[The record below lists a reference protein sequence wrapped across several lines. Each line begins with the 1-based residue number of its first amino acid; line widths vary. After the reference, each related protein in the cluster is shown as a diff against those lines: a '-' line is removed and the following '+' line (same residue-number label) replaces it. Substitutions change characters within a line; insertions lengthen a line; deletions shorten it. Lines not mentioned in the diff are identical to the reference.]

1 MPVTFSDDEQ
11 FLIDQLAKTPEEL
24 AQLDQKDLDHVAG
37 LLVKHMGDMKFN
49 KKLITY
55 AKELEKQLET
65 DDNTQN
71 DQLYQSAVIL
81 AKFTYKTQDYEAIP
95 SINRKIQINK
105 QLKKDGLD
113 IVEEEKLSLK
123 EMGKLIK
130 LSDFSTN
137 KNYNHF
143 NEMLQYINLHSK
155 NQDFK
160 ELYKNIAL
168 SHSAVLNIQQ
178 NIIESNNYKTNDIS
192 LENINKSR
200 ATYHNKV
207 SLFDYDGPLAQI
219 LLSDGY
225 GHAAPLYTE
234 EEHSKTKVK
243 QSHIIRKYENT
254 EAEITDIIT
263 ADTLR
268 IDPCKLINK
277 SLINNL
283 EKCYGTNWQDTIQ
296 NKYQDISYSLH
307 NSLKLKANKIN
318 NAIKNKKIEIK
329 NAEKELEDNKNL
341 LTKWQN
347 YQAQL
352 DKSDS
357 TNLSIALNNIKQL
370 NENITFYSSAIEKA
384 TEEKKNLSKTQI
396 KNDLDRVNDIDKWFS
411 PKAIVQG
418 HTQLGHK
425 NDFRALSKEMFNPT
439 EENKKMICS
448 EFGAVTIAASIDQ
461 LNRIVARDL
470 QAAELID
477 KEQEIFK
484 NPIPK
489 NERIDKIHP
498 GRLVHLLK
506 KAGAVEVR
514 NETVDQ
520 YVKRNDLTSMKTANI
535 ELDLPNKILFL
546 LKNSKTKDD
555 FIDKANKNLAIYLEA
570 YKFDKEVID
579 KIQADAQKQFAE
591 FHQRKNETGILT
603 SIKKFCKGIAVSLHL
618 REKEKS
624 TKKLSGEIL
633 TQVEKIQKQRN
644 HDITANT
651 KYYSS
656 FTPNKNTTSRS
667 R

>member
-1 MPVTFSDDEQ
+1 MSVKFSEDQQ
-11 FLIDQLAKTPEEL
+11 FLIDQLAKTPEEFKK
-24 AQLDQKDLDHVAG
+24 LDQKDLDRVAG

-49 KKLITY
+49 KKLIAY
-55 AKELEKQLET
+55 AKDLKEQLKT
-65 DDNTQN
+65 DYNTQN
-71 DQLYQSAVIL
+71 YQLQSAEML
-81 AKFTYKTQDYEAIP
+81 AKFTYKTRNHEAIP
-95 SINRKIQINK
+95 SIHRKIQINK

-143 NEMLQYINLHSK
+143 NEMLQHINLHSK

-178 NIIESNNYKTNDIS
+178 NIIESNKYKTNDIS

-268 IDPCKLINK
+268 IDPCELINK

-283 EKCYGTNWQDTIQ
+283 EKCYGDKWQDHIR
-296 NKYQDISYSLH
+296 NKYNDISYSLH
-307 NSLKLKANKIN
+307 NGLELQANKIN
-318 NAIKNKKIEIK
+318 EALSNKKIAIK
-329 NAEKELEDNKNL
+329 HAEKELEDNKNL
-341 LTKWQN
+341 LTQWQN

-357 TNLSIALNNIKQL
+357 TNLVTAQSNIKQSQ
-370 NENITFYSSAIEKA
+370 ENITYYSSLAEKA
-384 TEEKKNLSKTQI
+384 TEEKQNLSAKKI
-396 KNDLDRVNDIDKWFS
+396 KNDLDMVQQPLKWFS

-418 HTQLGHK
+418 HTKLGHK
-425 NDFRALSKEMFNPT
+425 NDFRKRSKEMFNPT

-448 EFGAVTIAASIDQ
+448 EFGAMTIAASIDQ
-461 LNRIVARDL
+461 LNRIVALDL
-470 QAAELID
+470 QAEGLID

-546 LKNSKTKDD
+546 LKNSKDKDD

-570 YKFDKEVID
+570 YKFDKEVINQ
-579 KIQADAQKQFAE
+579 IQENAQKQFAE
-591 FHQRKNETGILT
+591 FHDRKNETGILT
-603 SIKKFCKGIAVSLHL
+603 SIKKLCKGIAVSLHL

-624 TKKLSGEIL
+624 TKKLSGNVL
-633 TQVEKIQKQRN
+633 TQVEKIKRQRA
-644 HDITANT
+644 HEKTVNT

-656 FTPNKNTTSRS
+656 FTPNKNKTSRS
-667 R
+667 L